1 VKETHEN
8 HATNEKKAHHSIQE
22 KMNMKAMKFVV
33 ILVVLSVLFTACSP
47 TPTATPTEAPVAA
60 TAAATEAPVVA
71 GAPDVCS
78 TDTFGCAVFKPGE
91 VLKIGMG
98 APMTGGDASYGIDI
112 SQGGTIA
119 VQDFGEVEGF
129 KFVLV
134 AEDDGGTAEGGA
146 AVANK
151 FASDPAVVA
160 VAGHIYSGAT
170 SSAMPIY
177 EKVGIPML
185 SPSASLPALTTMGS
199 SVFNRIVFTDARQG
213 PPAAEYLFNKLAVK
227 KLAVLHDGSD
237 YGKGLAEAVAAKF
250 TELGGEVV
258 ATEAITKGETDY
270 TPVLS
275 AVSSKTPDAVYF
287 GGYTAEGAVIVNQMK
302 QTGLENAIF
311 FGDDGTYGADFLAR
325 TGANGENAFA
335 TIAPIP
341 ADSAEKAAF
350 DAAYLAQFG
359 KEAGSLSPYTWN
371 GYDATAG
378 LISAVKSV
386 AVLGTDGNL
395 YVPRGALVTAVRTLK
410 DYKGIGGTYSCDATG
425 ECNTLAPMFVVIKG
439 GAWVPA
445 P

>member
-1 VKETHEN
+1 
-8 HATNEKKAHHSIQE
+8 
-22 KMNMKAMKFVV
+22 MKAPKL
-33 ILVVLSVLFTACSP
+33 IALLLVAALLITACQSP
-47 TPTATPTEAPVAA
+47 VAPTAAPAE
-60 TAAATEAPVVA
+60 AAADGVPE
-71 GAPDVCS
+71 VCT
-78 TDTFGCAVFKPGE
+78 TDSFGCAVFKPGD

-112 SQGGTIA
+112 SQGSKIA
-119 VQDFGEVEGF
+119 VQDFGELNGF
-129 KFVLV
+129 KFELL

-160 VAGHIYSGAT
+160 IAGHIYSGAT
-170 SSAMPIY
+170 SAAMPVY
-177 EKVGIPML
+177 EKAGLPML

-199 SVFNRIVFTDARQG
+199 AVFNRIVFTDARQG
-213 PPAAEYLFNKLAVK
+213 PPAAEYLFDKLGVRKLA
-227 KLAVLHDGSD
+227 ALHDGSD
-237 YGKGLAEAVAAKF
+237 YGKGLAEAVVARF

-258 ATEAITKGETDY
+258 VTEAITKGETDY

-275 AVSSKTPDAVYF
+275 VVASKNPEAIYF

-302 QTGLENAIF
+302 QTGLENAVF
-311 FGDDGTYGADFLAR
+311 FGDDGTYGADFLSR

-341 ADSAEKAAF
+341 EESAEKAAF
-350 DAAYLAQFG
+350 DAAYLEQFG

-371 GYDATAG
+371 GYDCTAA

-386 AVLGTDGNL
+386 AMLGDDGNL
-395 YVPRGALVTAVRTLK
+395 YVPRGALVTAVRNLT
-410 DYKGIGGTYSCDATG
+410 DYKGIGGTYTCDATG
-425 ECNTLAPMFVVIKG
+425 ECNTLPPMFVVVKD

>member
-1 VKETHEN
+1 
-8 HATNEKKAHHSIQE
+8 
-22 KMNMKAMKFVV
+22 MKT
-33 ILVVLSVLFTACSP
+33 LRLFTLLL
-47 TPTATPTEAPVAA
+47 VAA
-60 TAAATEAPVVA
+60 FLVTACQTQAAPTSAPANAEADGVPE
-71 GAPDVCS
+71 VCAS
-78 TDTFGCAVFKPGE
+78 DAFGCAVFKPGD

-112 SQGGTIA
+112 SQGGKIA
-119 VQDFGEVEGF
+119 VLDKGELNGF
-129 KFVLV
+129 KFELL

-151 FASDPAVVA
+151 FASDPTVVA
-160 VAGHIYSGAT
+160 IAGHIYSGAT
-170 SSAMPIY
+170 SAAMPIY
-177 EKVGIPML
+177 EKAGLPML

-213 PPAAEYLFNKLAVK
+213 PPAAEYLFNKLNVK
-227 KLAVLHDGSD
+227 KLAALHDGSD
-237 YGKGLAEAVAAKF
+237 YGKGLAEAVAARF

-258 ATEAITKGETDY
+258 VTEAITKGETDY

-275 AVSSKTPDAVYF
+275 AVASKNPDAVYF

-302 QTGLENAIF
+302 QTGLENAVF
-311 FGDDGTYGADFLAR
+311 FGDDGTYGEDFLTR

-341 ADSAEKAAF
+341 ADSPEKTAF
-350 DAAYLAQFG
+350 DAKYLELFG

-371 GYDATAG
+371 GYDCVAG

-386 AVLGTDGNL
+386 AVLGDDGNL
-395 YVPRGALVTAVRTLK
+395 YVPRGALVTAVRTLT
-410 DYKGIGGTYSCDATG
+410 DYKGISGTYTCDATG
-425 ECNTLAPMFVVIKG
+425 ECNTLPPMFVVVKD

>member
-1 VKETHEN
+1 
-8 HATNEKKAHHSIQE
+8 
-22 KMNMKAMKFVV
+22 MKATKLIVFL
-33 ILVVLSVLFTACSP
+33 LVAALLVTACQNP
-47 TPTATPTEAPVAA
+47 AAPTAAPAE
-60 TAAATEAPVVA
+60 AAADGVPEI
-71 GAPDVCS
+71 CK
-78 TDTFGCAVFKPGE
+78 TDAFGCAVFKPGD

-112 SQGGTIA
+112 SQGAKVA
-119 VQDFGEVEGF
+119 VQDFGDLNGF
-129 KFVLV
+129 KFELV

-160 VAGHIYSGAT
+160 IAGHVYSGAT
-170 SSAMPIY
+170 SAAMPIY
-177 EKVGIPML
+177 EKAGLPML

-213 PPAAEYLFNKLAVK
+213 PPAAEYLFNKLGIR
-227 KLAVLHDGSD
+227 KLAALHDGSD
-237 YGKGLAEAVAAKF
+237 YGKGLAEAVVARF

-258 ATEAITKGETDY
+258 VTEAITKGETDY

-275 AVSSKTPDAVYF
+275 AVASKGPEAVYF

-302 QTGLENAIF
+302 QTGLENVIF
-311 FGDDGTYGADFLAR
+311 FGDDGTYGADFLSR
-325 TGANGENAFA
+325 TGANGEGAFA

-341 ADSAEKAAF
+341 ADSPEKTAF
-350 DAAYLAQFG
+350 DAKYLELFG

-371 GYDATAG
+371 GYDCTAA

-386 AVLGTDGNL
+386 AVLGDDGSL
-395 YVPRGALVTAVRTLK
+395 YVPRGALVTAVRTLTE
-410 DYKGIGGTYSCDATG
+410 YKGISGTYSCDATG
-425 ECNTLAPMFVVIKG
+425 ECNTLPPMFVVVKD

>member
-1 VKETHEN
+1 
-8 HATNEKKAHHSIQE
+8 
-22 KMNMKAMKFVV
+22 MKALKFTV
-33 ILVVLSVLFTACSP
+33 ILVVMSLLFTACSP
-47 TPTATPTEAPVAA
+47 AADNSGQTPSTDAA
-60 TAAATEAPVVA
+60 VTAAPE
-71 GAPDVCS
+71 VCS
-78 TDTFGCAVFKPGE
+78 TDSFGCAVFKPGD

-112 SQGGTIA
+112 SQGGMVA
-119 VQDFGEVEGF
+119 VQDFGEIEGF
-129 KFVLV
+129 KFTLV

-170 SSAMPIY
+170 SAAMPIY

-185 SPSASLPALTTMGS
+185 SPSASLPELTTLGS
-199 SVFNRIVFTDARQG
+199 PVFNRIVFTDARQG
-213 PPAAEYLFNKLAVK
+213 PPAAEYLFNKLNVK

-237 YGKGLAEAVAAKF
+237 YGKGLAEAVEARF

-258 ATEAITKGETDY
+258 AKEAITKGETDY

-275 AVSSKTPDAVYF
+275 AVSSKNPEAVYF

-302 QTGLENAIF
+302 QTGLENAVF
-311 FGDDGTYGADFLAR
+311 FGDDGTYGLDFLSR

-341 ADSAEKAAF
+341 AESAEKEAF
-350 DAAYLAQFG
+350 DASYLSQFG

-371 GYDATAG
+371 GYDSTAA

-386 AVLGTDGNL
+386 AVLGEDGNL
-395 YVPRGALVTAVRTLK
+395 YVPREKLVSAVRSLK
-410 DYKGIGGTYSCDATG
+410 DYKGIGGTYTCDQTG
-425 ECNTLAPMFVVIKG
+425 ECNTLAPMFVVVKD

>member
-1 VKETHEN
+1 
-8 HATNEKKAHHSIQE
+8 
-22 KMNMKAMKFVV
+22 MKAKKLFVV
-33 ILVVLSVLFTACSP
+33 MIVLSLLFTACQTSNSP
-47 TPTATPTEAPVAA
+47 TDSPSGS
-60 TAAATEAPVVA
+60 A
-71 GAPDVCS
+71 GDGVPAVCAS
-78 TDTFGCAVFKPGE
+78 DAFGCAVFKKGD
-91 VLKIGMG
+91 VIKIGMG

-112 SQGGTIA
+112 SQGGMIA
-119 VQDFGEVEGF
+119 IQDFGELNGF
-129 KFVLV
+129 KFTLV

-170 SSAMPIY
+170 SAAMPVY
-177 EKVGIPML
+177 EKAGIPLL

-199 SVFNRIVFTDARQG
+199 QVFNRIVFTDARQG
-213 PPAAEYLFNKLAVK
+213 PPAAEYLFNKLGK
-227 KLAVLHDGSD
+227 RKLAALHDGSD
-237 YGKGLAEAVAAKF
+237 YGKGLAEAVAARF
-250 TELGGEVV
+250 AELGGEVV
-258 ATEAITKGETDY
+258 ITEAITKGETDY

-275 AVSSKTPDAVYF
+275 AVAAKGPDALYF

-302 QTGLENAIF
+302 QTGLEDIVF
-311 FGDDGTYGADFLAR
+311 FGCDGTYGADFLSR

-341 ADSAEKAAF
+341 AESPEKAAF
-350 DAAYLAQFG
+350 DAAYLEQFG

-371 GYDATAG
+371 GYDATGA

-410 DYKGIGGTYSCDATG
+410 DYKGVGGTYSCDATG
-425 ECNTLAPMFVVIKG
+425 ECNTLPPMFVVVKD

-445 P
+445 E